1 MATESTPQPMTAKQ
15 VLHLIAK
22 HLAKTG
28 MSETRFCREAVNDP
42 RLIGDMRD
50 GRQPRQA
57 TTARVLAC
65 IERIEAG
72 PPPALEPT
80 PRPAAPRPVATVRL
94 LTLIECYCHATGLGM
109 SAFGEMVAG
118 DPSLVGRLYRGRRPQ
133 ERTTERVRSFIASQ
147 VAA

>member
-28 MSETRFCREAVNDP
+28 MAETRFCREAVNDP
-42 RLIGDMRD
+42 RLMGDLRS
-50 GRQPRQA
+50 GRQPRCA

-65 IERIEAG
+65 VARIEAE
-72 PPPALEPT
+72 PLAVEDPA
-80 PRPAAPRPVATVRL
+80 PRPATARPVATVRL
-94 LTLIECYCHATGLGM
+94 LTLIECYCHATGLGL
-109 SAFGEMVAG
+109 SAFGDLVAS
-118 DPSLVGRLYRGRRPQ
+118 DPSFVARLYRGRRPQ
-133 ERTTERVRSFIASQ
+133 ARTTERVRSFIASQ